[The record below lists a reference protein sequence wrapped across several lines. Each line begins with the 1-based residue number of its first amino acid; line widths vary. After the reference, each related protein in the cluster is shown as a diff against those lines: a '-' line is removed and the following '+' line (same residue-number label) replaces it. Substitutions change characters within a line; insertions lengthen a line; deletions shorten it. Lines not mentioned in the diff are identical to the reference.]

1 MPDALKKILEKEPVR
16 AEAPCRVDMGGT
28 VDMPALHYA
37 IRSMDTLTF
46 NIAVGMRTKITL
58 LPHKAGFVKVSSTG
72 FDSAEY
78 PEDKAPFIGHPLGLM
93 FAVAAFFRASG
104 VHITVESGSPV
115 RSALGGSSAAVVAL
129 VAAFSKAY
137 ERLGERALSIR
148 QVVLLSHGIESNT
161 AGVPCGLQDQ
171 LAAAYGGVNAWYW
184 HPTASGP
191 GYDKRSVISPK
202 DYAAFNERLL
212 LAYCGS
218 PHDSIDVNSVWVRE
232 FLRGATRDKWITMCR
247 HAVDFV
253 EALARKDYASAAAFM
268 NKEVAIR
275 REMTPNVLT
284 PIMEKLVDTAV
295 ENGCGGRFT
304 GAGAGGCVWALGE
317 KGALAKVRVE
327 WDEILSSAETARL
340 LPITVDGQGVL
351 VD

>member
-1 MPDALKKILEKEPVR
+1 MPDALKKVLEKEPVR

-37 IRSMDTLTF
+37 IRNTDTVTF
-46 NIAVGMRTKITL
+46 NIAVALRTKVTL
-58 LPHKAGFVKVSSTG
+58 LPHRAGYVKVSSTG

-78 PEDKAPFIGHPLGLM
+78 PEDKSPFIGHPLGLM

-104 VHITVESGSPV
+104 VHVVVESGSPV

-129 VAAFSKAY
+129 VAAFA
-137 ERLGERALSIR
+137 RAWTGLGERPLSLR

-191 GYDKRSVISPK
+191 GYDKRTVVPPK
-202 DYAAFNERLL
+202 GHAKLNERLL

-232 FLRGATRDKWITMCR
+232 FLKGTTRDKWTQMCR
-247 HAVDFV
+247 HTVDFV
-253 EALARKDYASAAAFM
+253 EALAKGDYAEAAACM
-268 NKEVAIR
+268 NREVAIR

-317 KGALAKVRVE
+317 KGALAKVKAE
-327 WDEILSSAETARL
+327 WDEILAGAETARL
-340 LPITVDGQGVL
+340 LPINVDGQGVL
-351 VD
+351 VE